1 MYNKEV
7 DKKWQK
13 KWEEAELFKFDE
25 NKDGDK
31 YYMLEMFSYPSAAK
45 LHLGHWYNY
54 GICDT
59 FARLKKMEGYNLF
72 HPMGFDSFG
81 LPAENYAIKTGIH
94 PKDSTE
100 ENIKTMKEQLAAM
113 GASFDWSHTLN
124 THSENYYKWTQWL
137 FLQLYKNDLAYRAKS
152 PVNWCP
158 KCNTVL
164 ANEQV
169 IDGKCERCDSTVERK
184 KLKQWFFKT
193 TNYAEELLED
203 LKKLDW
209 PEKTKK
215 IQENWIGKSEGAFV
229 KFKLED
235 EILVDGKKV
244 EYLETFTTRVD
255 TIYGITFLSIAPEA
269 DLTTYLVTDENKE
282 KANEYIEK
290 TKKLSNLERQFTDRE
305 KTGVFTGR
313 YVINPLTEERVP
325 VYIADYVIEGYG
337 KGAVMGVPAH
347 DERDFDFAKKYGL
360 EIKQVIK
367 PLDEKE
373 TEECISDGKLIKA
386 YSKKEGTLINSGKFD
401 GLNIKDAQNEIAKTL
416 EDINMG
422 GLETNY
428 KLKDW
433 LVSRQRYWGAPIPII
448 YCEDCGIVPVPE
460 KDLPVKLPYNVEF
473 KPDGKSPLAKSEEFM
488 NCTCP
493 KCGKK
498 AKREA
503 DTLDTFVCSS
513 WYQLRYPSV
522 DIKDKP
528 FDKEITKKM
537 LPVDKYVG
545 GAEHAAMHLIYTRF
559 ITKALRDLGYLDFD
573 ESFPSLR
580 HQGLILGPDGNK
592 MSKSKGNTISPD
604 EYVESYGADV
614 LRMYLMFGF
623 AFEEGGPWAENGIKA
638 MNKYVQRVDSFV
650 SRVIENKDKIKEE
663 NEKEKNKSENN
674 NEEKANKE
682 LDYVYNYSLKQITKD
697 TENFGFNTAIARL
710 MEFTN
715 ALIKYEGNMGY
726 TKKLYEMTEKYV
738 VLLSIFAPHFAEELW
753 HDLGNKTY
761 IYTEKWPKVDESKL
775 VKDSFKLPIQI
786 NGKVREVLEV
796 EKDIN
801 EEELKKLIKANE
813 KINEYIK
820 DKKIVKE
827 IYIKNRIYN
836 IVVKD

>member
-1 MYNKEV
+1 MYNKKIDE
-7 DKKWQK
+7 KWQK
-13 KWEEAELFKFDE
+13 KWQEANLFKFDE
-25 NKDGDK
+25 NAEGEK

-100 ENIKTMKEQLAAM
+100 ENIKTMKKQLSQM
-113 GASFDWSHTLN
+113 GASFDWTHTVN

-137 FLQLYKNDLAYRAKS
+137 FLKLYENNLAYRAKS
-152 PVNWCP
+152 QVNWCP

-169 IDGKCERCDSTVERK
+169 IDGKCERCDSIIERK

-193 TNYAEELLED
+193 TNYAEELLND
-203 LKKLDW
+203 LDKLDW

-215 IQENWIGKSEGAFV
+215 IQANWIGKSKGAFV
-229 KFKLED
+229 RFNLEKPIKIDD
-235 EILVDGKKV
+235 EEDKNKIK
-244 EYLETFTTRVD
+244 YLETFTTRLE
-255 TIYGITFLSIAPEA
+255 TIFGVTFLSIAPEA
-269 DLTTYLVTDENKE
+269 DITNYLLTEENKKEAE
-282 KANEYIEK
+282 KYILK
-290 TKKLSNLERQFTDRE
+290 TKKISNLERQFTDRE
-305 KTGVFTGR
+305 KTGVFTGS
-313 YVINPLTEERVP
+313 YAINPLTNEKLP
-325 VYIADYVIEGYG
+325 IYIADYVIEGYG

-347 DERDFDFAKKYGL
+347 DDRDFDFAKKYGI
-360 EIKQVIK
+360 EIKEVIT
-367 PLDEKE
+367 PEDENL
-373 TEECISDGKLIKA
+373 EEYFENGKMVKAYSEKKGKLINSEKYTGLLIEDA
-386 YSKKEGTLINSGKFD
+386 KK
-401 GLNIKDAQNEIAKTL
+401 EIAKTL
-416 EDINMG
+416 EEMNMG
-422 GLETNY
+422 GFETNY

-448 YCEDCGIVPVPE
+448 YCKDCGIVPVPE
-460 KDLPVKLPYNVEF
+460 SDLPVKLPYNVEF
-473 KPDGKSPLAKSEEFM
+473 TPDGESPLAKSEEFV

-498 AKREA
+498 AKREV

-513 WYQLRYPSV
+513 WYELRYPSC
-522 DIKDKP
+522 DLNDKP

-559 ITKALRDLGYLDFD
+559 ITKALRDLGYLDFG

-604 EYVESYGADV
+604 EYVDKYGADV

-623 AFEEGGPWAENGIKA
+623 AFEEGGAWDESGIKA
-638 MNKYVQRVDSFV
+638 MNKYISRVDNFID
-650 SRVIENKDKIKEE
+650 RLTDNLNNIKENE
-663 NEKEKNKSENN
+663 NESEDNN
-674 NEEKANKE
+674 
-682 LDYVYNYSLKQITKD
+682 LDYIYNYSLKEITKD

-710 MEFTN
+710 MELTN
-715 ALIKYEGNMGY
+715 AMIKYEGNVGY
-726 TKKLYEMTEKYV
+726 TKKLIDITNKFT
-738 VLLSIFAPHFAEELW
+738 VLLAIFAPHFADEIWER
-753 HDLGNKTY
+753 LGHNSFVY
-761 IYTEKWPKVDESKL
+761 EEKWPKVDEAKL
-775 VKDSFKLPIQI
+775 VLDKIKIPVQI
-786 NGKVREVLEV
+786 NGKVREILEV
-796 EKDIN
+796 NKNITK
-801 EEELKKLIKANE
+801 EELSEKIKANE
-813 KINEYIK
+813 KINEYINGK
-820 DKKIVKE
+820 EIVKE
-827 IYIKNRIYN
+827 IYVNGRIYN
-836 IVVKD
+836 IVIK